1 MFKFFVI
8 RRNNKKEPVCRY
20 SLERGD
26 LAQAVQFMGL
36 LKGEPRRV
44 AGDWLAEAR
53 LHLEAKQAAAA
64 LLAHAAARGAE
75 VLPRP

>member
-1 MFKFFVI
+1 MVI
-8 RRNNKKEPVCRY
+8 SRSRY

-26 LAQAVQFMGL
+26 LAQAVKYMGL

-44 AGDWLAEAR
+44 AGDWVAEAR
-53 LHLEAKQAAAA
+53 LHLEARQAATA
-64 LLAHAAARGAE
+64 LIAHAAARGAE